1 MWAHIVDDVLE
12 VEPFADAAGQGL
24 LSMRFCSV
32 EGRCETVDWQVV
44 VHPRNDA
51 PRLAP
56 LSLLSIEVGSRV
68 AVPLS
73 TIVHDV
79 DDSLS
84 QLRVEE
90 RQTASVR
97 VYESE
102 GEVVVQGL
110 AGGRE
115 ELLLRVVDPHGAVGE
130 GIWRSTCVRPA

>member
-1 MWAHIVDDVLE
+1 MI
-12 VEPFADAAGQGL
+12 
-24 LSMRFCSV
+24 
-32 EGRCETVDWQVV
+32 
-44 VHPRNDA
+44 
-51 PRLAP
+51 
-56 LSLLSIEVGSRV
+56 
-68 AVPLS
+68 
-73 TIVHDV
+73 
-79 DDSLS
+79 LS

-130 GIWRSTCVRPA
+130 GIWPIHVRAPSVGPEWIAVPQLEISTGIRCTWI